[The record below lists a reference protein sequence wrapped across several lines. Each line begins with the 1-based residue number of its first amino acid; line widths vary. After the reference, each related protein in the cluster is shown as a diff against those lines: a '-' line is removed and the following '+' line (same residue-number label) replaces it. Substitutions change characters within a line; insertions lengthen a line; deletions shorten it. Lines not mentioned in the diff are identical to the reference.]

1 MQQARKA
8 MNGAEGRA
16 TALMSGP
23 SEATMLLAQARNA
36 AYAEAAQGRLGQGL
50 TLLHE
55 ALQHEP
61 LSHDLMS
68 DMAALLLSAGELK
81 HAVTYAERAL
91 TVRPTHGPSLYTLGF
106 ALAGLGEIARAVE
119 VLRRLSDGP
128 ALESLL
134 AEAPDLLPLV
144 QIELNRLNA

>member
-1 MQQARKA
+1 MQQARNS
-8 MNGAEGRA
+8 MNGAEAHGA
-16 TALMSGP
+16 ALMSGP

-36 AYAEAAQGRLGQGL
+36 AYAEAAQGRLGHGL

-61 LSHDLMS
+61 MSHDLMS

-81 HAVTYAERAL
+81 HAVAYAERAL
-91 TVRPTHGPSLYTLGF
+91 TIRPAHGPSLYTLGF
-106 ALAGLGEIARAVE
+106 ALAGLGEIVRAVA
-119 VLRRLSDGP
+119 VLNELSGGP
-128 ALESLL
+128 ALASLM